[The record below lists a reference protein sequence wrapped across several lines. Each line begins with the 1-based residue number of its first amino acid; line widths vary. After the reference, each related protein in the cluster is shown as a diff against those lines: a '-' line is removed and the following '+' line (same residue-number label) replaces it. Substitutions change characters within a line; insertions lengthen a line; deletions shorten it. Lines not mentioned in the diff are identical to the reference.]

1 MADDFIKFLGTA
13 GARFVMARQLRYSA
27 GTFLSLAGQRIM
39 LDPGPGTLLRCAKS
53 RPRIDP
59 ATLDAV
65 ILTHAHVDHSGD
77 LSAVL
82 DAMTAGGFRPRGRLF
97 APQECLE
104 GRDAVVLAY
113 LRKCVEGITVLGPHA
128 DYSLGPLAFGTSC
141 RHMHPLETYGL
152 KLRLAGGTLAFLV
165 DTLFF
170 EGLIEEY
177 AGADVLVLNV
187 VRADT
192 RPSTTIM
199 HLTVEDAR
207 RIIAAV
213 RPRKAVLT
221 HFGMTML
228 EAHPREIAQ
237 KMTDELGVE
246 VIAASDGMTIEL
258 TRHG

>member
-1 MADDFIKFLGTA
+1 MADEFVKFLGTA

-27 GTFLSLAGQRIM
+27 GTFLSLAGRSIM
-39 LDPGPGTLLRCAKS
+39 LDPGPGTLVRCAKS

-77 LSAVL
+77 VNAVL

-97 APQECLE
+97 APRECLE
-104 GRDAVVLAY
+104 GRDAVVLPY
-113 LRKCVEGITVLGPHA
+113 LRPCVEEVVVLGPHCT
-128 DYSLGPLAFGTSC
+128 YSLDPLEFTTSC
-141 RHMHPLETYGL
+141 RHQHPLETYGL
-152 KLRLAGGTLAFLV
+152 KFRLAGGVLAFLV

-187 VRADT
+187 VRAEA
-192 RPSTTIM
+192 RPSSTVM
-199 HLTVEDAR
+199 HLTAQDAR

-228 EAHPREIAQ
+228 EARPGELAQ
-237 KMTDELGVE
+237 AMTDELGVQ
-246 VIAASDGMTIEL
+246 VIAASDGMTL
-258 TRHG
+258 DLGGA